1 MKFSAISNF
10 LLKASTI
17 PDLIATTKTP
27 SLAEEIIAV
36 YNRDKKNHVTEDH
49 DYVFPQCFHFDDSLI
64 SKNEDIGQF
73 TVEDLGMPEMI
84 DPIKKYSDLYLKET
98 YVKSIVCFL
107 STNSADFECTS
118 FRKEPIK
125 SEENIEENTPS
136 EVDAATAVAGS
147 SSSSPSKEPDMPYD
161 LSSIGSPCTNQRRS
175 RKSSRS
181 NEPLL
186 DELKRD
192 SSIVSRSMSI
202 FQ

>member
-1 MKFSAISNF
+1 MIFSTISNF
-10 LLKASTI
+10 LLIASTI

-36 YNRDKKNHVTEDH
+36 YNRDKKNHISEDH
-49 DYVFPQCFHFDDSLI
+49 DYIFPQCFHLDDSLI
-64 SKNEDIGQF
+64 SRNDDLGQF
-73 TVEDLGMPEMI
+73 TLEDLGLPEMI

-125 SEENIEENTPS
+125 LEENSEQNTPS
-136 EVDAATAVAGS
+136 EVDAASVVGPS
-147 SSSSPSKEPDMPYD
+147 SPSPSKEPDMPCD
-161 LSSIGSPCTNQRRS
+161 LSGVGSPCSNLQRS

-181 NEPLL
+181 NEPGL
-186 DELKRD
+186 DEFKRD